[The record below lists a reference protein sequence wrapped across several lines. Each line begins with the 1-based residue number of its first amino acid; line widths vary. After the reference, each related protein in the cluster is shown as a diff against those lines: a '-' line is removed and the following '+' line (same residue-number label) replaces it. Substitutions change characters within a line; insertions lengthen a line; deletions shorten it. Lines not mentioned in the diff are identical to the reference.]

1 MSKATLGNTK
11 NVELAGLRKKY
22 NRAKRQVE
30 LLTQLWHESESHEI
44 AEQLFAAEKR
54 LTDCANRLSNFR
66 KK

>member
-1 MSKATLGNTK
+1 
-11 NVELAGLRKKY
+11 LAGLRKKY

-30 LLTQLWHESESHEI
+30 LLTKLWHESESAEI